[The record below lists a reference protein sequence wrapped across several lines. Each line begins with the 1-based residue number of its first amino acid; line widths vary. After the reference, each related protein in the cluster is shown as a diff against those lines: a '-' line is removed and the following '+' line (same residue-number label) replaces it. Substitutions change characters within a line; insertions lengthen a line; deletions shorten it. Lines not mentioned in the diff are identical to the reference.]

1 MKARKKEIRTVPSS
15 EIQDDL
21 TPSLRLLRVQEPAG
35 RAAGVVLNSVDDL
48 LNKLAVE
55 AKVL

>member
-1 MKARKKEIRTVPSS
+1 VPSS